1 MGPVRLAR
9 YPRPV
14 RCRIGESCRARGVF
28 AVELHRVGVHVGGE
42 HLLVGRS
49 HECDFPPSIA
59 GLPRCSRPLID
70 VDAGSAE
77 IDRQVKERRRNAL
90 SIYEVDSALLR
101 ELRPDVVLTQ
111 TQCDVCA
118 VSLADVETALGRIT
132 GCATRVVSVH
142 PTDLASVFEDGRR
155 IARALGIDRA
165 AEVAI
170 DALQARLDNLTR
182 STANHANN
190 RMERGFSTPRVLCLE
205 WIDPPMA
212 SGNWMPELV
221 AAISARPVG
230 GEAGR
235 PSPWITLDEVAS
247 LDPDEIVNLPC
258 GWDVHRA
265 ERELRPLANSPV
277 WKSLRAVRSGR
288 VSLADG
294 NQFFNRPGPRLVE
307 SAELLAEIVWS
318 DNRSHSPHWRR
329 LETSDSDALT

>member
-1 MGPVRLAR
+1 VRVVSLLSSCTEWVCTMGAER
-9 YPRPV
+9 
-14 RCRIGESCRARGVF
+14 
-28 AVELHRVGVHVGGE
+28 
-42 HLLVGRS
+42 LLVGRS
-49 HECDFPPSIA
+49 HECDFPSSVA
-59 GLPRCSRPLID
+59 RLPRCSRPLID

-90 SIYEVDSALLR
+90 SIYEVDEALLR

-132 GCATRVVSVH
+132 GCNTRVVSVH
-142 PTDLASVFEDGRR
+142 PTDLESVFEDGRR
-155 IARALGIDRA
+155 IARALGIDQS

-170 DALQARLDNLTR
+170 AALKERLADLTR
-182 STANHANN
+182 STA
-190 RMERGFSTPRVLCLE
+190 RLLSERTQHGLAAPRVLCLE

-221 AAISARPVG
+221 ATVSATLVG

-235 PSPWITLDEVAS
+235 PSPWITHDEIAS
-247 LDPDEIVNLPC
+247 LDPDEIVILPC
-258 GWDVHRA
+258 GWDVRRA
-265 ERELRPLANSPV
+265 ERELGPLANSPA
-277 WKSLRAVRSGR
+277 WRSLRAVRSGR

-294 NQFFNRPGPRLVE
+294 NQFFNRPGPRLIE

-318 DNRSHSPHWRR
+318 QSRGQAPHWRR
-329 LETSDSDALT
+329 IDAPEWDDLAKPVQAE